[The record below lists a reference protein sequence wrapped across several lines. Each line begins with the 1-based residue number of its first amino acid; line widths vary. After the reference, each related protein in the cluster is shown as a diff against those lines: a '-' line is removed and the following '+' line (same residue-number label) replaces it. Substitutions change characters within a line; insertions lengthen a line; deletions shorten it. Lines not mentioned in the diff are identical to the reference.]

1 MSFLITSWGACVLG
15 MGFVDHWSIL
25 AVLRAFLGVFEAG
38 ECNFND
44 MYTKP

>member
-1 MSFLITSWGACVLG
+1 MLG

-38 ECNFND
+38 EYNF
-44 MYTKP
+44 P